1 MAVTRI
7 ADVIVP
13 ELFTP
18 YMVQRTSEL
27 SALWQAGIV
36 DPNPQ
41 FTDLAQGGG
50 NDVNLP
56 FWNDLSGDSEADSD
70 DPSSP
75 ANPAKITSSAEVARK
90 HFKRKAWGSADLA
103 ASLAG
108 DDPMRAIADLVAA
121 YWARDMQKNALI
133 PSLKGILQ
141 AGGALANHILDLSIA
156 DGDNATDANLI
167 GSDAV
172 IDTANLLGDAWEK
185 VVAMVMHSKPFAR
198 LQKLGLIETETLK
211 DQDIKVNRFLG
222 RQVIVDDG
230 CPKVAGASSGFKYTT
245 YLFGRGVLAYGEGDP
260 KVPTETDRDALAG
273 VEYLISRRHFL
284 LHPRGLK
291 WAGAVA
297 GITPSNAEL
306 ETAGSWTLVYE
317 HKNVPLTALV
327 TNG

>member
-1 MAVTRI
+1 MAVTQI

-13 ELFTP
+13 EVFTP
-18 YMVQRTSEL
+18 YMIQRTAEL

-36 DPNPQ
+36 DPNPE
-41 FTDLAQGGG
+41 FTTLAQGGG

-70 DPSSP
+70 DPSAP
-75 ANPAKITSSAEVARK
+75 ATPAKITAGSEVARK

-108 DDPMRAIADLVAA
+108 DDPMRAIADLVAQ

-133 PSLKGILQ
+133 PSLKGTLKTD
-141 AGGALANHILDLSIA
+141 GALASHILDLAIE
-156 DGDNATDANLI
+156 DGAAATDTSLI

-185 VVAMVMHSKPFAR
+185 VTAMVMHSKPFAR
-198 LQKLGLIETETLK
+198 LQKLGLIEFRSLK
-211 DQDIKVNRFLG
+211 EQNIDVPTFLG
-222 RQVIVDDG
+222 RQVITDDG
-230 CPKVAGASSGFKYTT
+230 CPKVAGGTSGYKYTT
-245 YLFGRGVLAYGEGDP
+245 YLFGRGVLAYGEGNP

-273 VEYLISRRHFL
+273 VEYLITRRHFL

-291 WAGAVA
+291 WVGAVA
-297 GITPSNAEL
+297 GQTPSTAEM
-306 ETAGSWTLVYE
+306 ETAASWSLVYE
-317 HKNVPLTALV
+317 HKNVPITALI